1 VVAISAVELMRVS
14 RGPQIEH
21 FLSQAQNFMSGI
33 DFKPEHI
40 SELESSQDEAYCS
53 FTRVRHFHFLF
64 IYISSLYDTSIALLP
79 CHIRIFSSCIFLLAG
94 TKAHKSLRVGTKMAL
109 ECSRL

>member
-1 VVAISAVELMRVS
+1 VVAISAIDLMRVS

-53 FTRVRHFHFLF
+53 FTRVRHFHFF
-64 IYISSLYDTSIALLP
+64 IYISSYDTSIALLP
-79 CHIRIFSSCIFLLAG
+79 CHILIFSSCIFLLAG

>member
-1 VVAISAVELMRVS
+1 VVAISAIDLMRVS
-14 RGPQIEH
+14 RGPQIER

-53 FTRVRHFHFLF
+53 FTRVRHFHFF
-64 IYISSLYDTSIALLP
+64 IYISSYDTSIALLP
-79 CHIRIFSSCIFLLAG
+79 CHILIFSSCIFLLAG